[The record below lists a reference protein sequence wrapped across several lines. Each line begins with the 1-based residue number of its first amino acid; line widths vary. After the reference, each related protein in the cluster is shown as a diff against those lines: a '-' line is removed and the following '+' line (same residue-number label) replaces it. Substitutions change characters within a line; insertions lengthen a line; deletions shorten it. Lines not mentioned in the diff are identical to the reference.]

1 LPSLSICE
9 KCAQNFSIEN
19 NFGGNCVH
27 KGTWHARYEDCSYLK
42 CGFHLGIKASIGR
55 QHWSCCYSLD
65 QNSNQCS
72 ESEPHVAILD
82 IKK

>member
-1 LPSLSICE
+1 MPSLSICQ

-19 NFGGNCVH
+19 NFGDNCVH

-72 ESEPHVAILD
+72 ESEPHVAIPREN
-82 IKK
+82 